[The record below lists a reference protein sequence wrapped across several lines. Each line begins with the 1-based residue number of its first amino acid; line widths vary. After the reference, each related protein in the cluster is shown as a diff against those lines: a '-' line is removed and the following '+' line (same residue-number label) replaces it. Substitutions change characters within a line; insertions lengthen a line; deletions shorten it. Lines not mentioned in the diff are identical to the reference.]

1 MYKKIKILLL
11 FVLIPELIFAQLNKS
26 ISLEYTSKLLPF
38 GLEYK
43 EPVAKPVVALA
54 LSGGGVRGF
63 AQIGVLKVLEENKI
77 PFSILTGTSMGSI
90 MGGLY
95 ASGYSIA
102 QLESIAVNTNWTQL
116 FTTTRETDRKDL
128 FVDQKITD
136 DRAIFTLRIKGL
148 TPIIPTSINTG
159 QRFSN
164 FLHLLT
170 LQAPIHVN
178 SKFDELLYKFRA
190 VCTDL
195 VSGKTVIIEN
205 GSLSQAMRASSSV
218 SFFLPPVKID
228 SLLLVDGGLVAN
240 IPVNVSRDLGSE
252 YVIAV
257 NTTGS
262 LYKEEELVYPWT
274 VADQILSIPMR
285 LLNESQLQNANAIIS
300 PDLKGKLSSDFT
312 NIDSLIDVGYKS
324 TLPIVNKIK
333 NDVDS
338 ILMKKLGGD
347 SIYYKNVIIHSIED
361 SITFKY
367 LSQYAAVDSVSE
379 CRIKKD
385 LYNEYL
391 TGNYKNLRADIT
403 QLNGTTIV
411 KFIYELNPLIKE
423 VQVYGVSLFNK
434 DSVDNIFKSLLNKS
448 YNARNIFNKAIEFL
462 SLYRSK
468 GYSLA
473 ELENIKLDDASGVL
487 VLNLNEGI
495 ISKVLIQGNE
505 KTIASI
511 ILREIPLKEGEVFL
525 YDKVS
530 QGLTNLRSTNLFDDI
545 ILNIQREYGK
555 FFLIVKVLERT
566 TNLIRI
572 GFRADDENK
581 AQFNLDIRD
590 ENFFGQGSE
599 FGLNLLGGTRNRAYV
614 LEMKSNRIL
623 NTYFTYKI
631 NAYWNFNDVYLY
643 KNVPTQ
649 SDRKVSREIFGEYRQ
664 IYYGASFSLGS
675 QVQRFGSLIF
685 KGTFEYNDIKNKRG
699 NYINFDKIKL
709 VNFKVIGTI
718 DTQDKYPYTTSG
730 FYFIGGYETAQKIFG
745 GSVGYTNL
753 WLDYRSNFTFKTDHT
768 ITPHISIGIGDN
780 ALPLTQHYSLGGQN
794 SFYGM
799 REEEYRGRQLF
810 VTSIEY
816 RYKFPF
822 RIFFDTYAKFRY
834 DLGSIWDLQE
844 RIKFKDFKHG
854 IGGSLSFDTPIG
866 PADFSI
872 GRLFLFNRS
881 LNGNPIVLG
890 DVNFYFSVGFFY

>member
-43 EPVAKPVVALA
+43 EPVAKPFVALA

-473 ELENIKLDDASGVL
+473 ELENIKFDDTTGVL
-487 VLNLNEGI
+487 VLNLNEGVV
-495 ISKVLIQGNE
+495 SKVLIQGNE

-599 FGLNLLGGTRNRAYV
+599 LGLNLLGGTRNRAYV

-780 ALPLTQHYSLGGQN
+780 ALPLTQLYSLGGQN
-794 SFYGM
+794 SFFGM

-810 VTSIEY
+810 VTSLEY

-822 RIFFDTYAKFRY
+822 RVFFDTYAKFRY

-854 IGGSLSFDTPIG
+854 VGGSLSFDTPIG

-872 GRLFLFNRS
+872 GRLFLINRGLKS
-881 LNGNPIVLG
+881 NPIVLG
-890 DVNFYFSVGFFY
+890 DVNFYFSIGFFY